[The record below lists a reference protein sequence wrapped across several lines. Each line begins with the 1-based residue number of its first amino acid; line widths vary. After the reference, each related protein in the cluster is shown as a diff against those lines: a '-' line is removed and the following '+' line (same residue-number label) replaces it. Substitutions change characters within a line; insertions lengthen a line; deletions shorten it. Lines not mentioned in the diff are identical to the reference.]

1 MPKFNIGDI
10 VVPIDTPENNYAITN
25 YKNKYVG
32 KVVEILDNGEI
43 RLETV
48 TISPTPDTAYYLGRD
63 LYKDYVVN
71 ENFFVL
77 NGEENNKNQKEK
89 TKMKTESTHINA
101 TTNALQ
107 SVIDLIGKYSIK
119 KDGTETTP
127 QEIIAV
133 QIYVAKDGLKSQRAY
148 RTETDY
154 SNIDD
159 LLIFDLPQLKFV
171 PHTDTE
177 TVDDKME
184 EDVSFTI
191 DDIIAEEKVVK
202 PAKDYDEVNW
212 DRFAGKYRTLTKEDA
227 KALYGIYKSRRYT
240 TKYIADKLGLKN
252 VGVLTSKIYK
262 IKKDFGL

>member
-1 MPKFNIGDI
+1 MAKFNIGDI
-10 VVPIDTPENNYAITN
+10 VVPIDTPENHYSITN

-32 KVVEILDNGEI
+32 KVVEILDHGEI

-48 TISPTPDTAYYLGRD
+48 TISPTPDTAYFLGRD

-89 TKMKTESTHINA
+89 TKMKTESTTINA
-101 TTNALQ
+101 TPNALQ

-148 RTETDY
+148 RSVDAY
-154 SNIDD
+154 VNIED
-159 LLIFDLPQLKFV
+159 LVIFDLPQLKFV

-191 DDIIAEEKVVK
+191 DDIIAEEK
-202 PAKDYDEVNW
+202 PANKEPDW
-212 DRFAGKYRTLTKEDA
+212 DRLSKRFLDKTEKKE
-227 KALYGIYKSRRYT
+227 LYDIYKSR
-240 TKYIADKLGLKN
+240 KYSPDQIAKKLGLKSGACVWN
-252 VGVLTSKIYK
+252 KIMK
-262 IKKDFGL
+262 IKEDLGLKK